1 MKKMKF
7 FLFTSLCFILLGC
20 KKNVEAKCI
29 DCDLIR
35 EFKIN
40 TILPQKYGQDT
51 VYVYDIITTNYCSN
65 KSQHYI
71 FESNTLYKKKI
82 NECLSI
88 SCITDSKGT
97 QKCEIK

>member
-1 MKKMKF
+1 MKF
-7 FLFTSLCFILLGC
+7 LLFISLSILLFSC
-20 KKNVEAKCI
+20 KKNVEAKCV
-29 DCDLIR
+29 DCSLIR

-40 TILPQKYGQDT
+40 TIVPQKYGEDT

-65 KSQHYI
+65 NSQHYI
-71 FESNTLYKKKI
+71 FESNTLYKKNL